1 MKTILTAL
9 CSGLLMMTIMT
20 NAGAATCIDDTWGS
34 GGTKQQRAA
43 ATQHPAPVV
52 QQKAAN
58 HRGNA
63 YNQGNKQGNKHYY
76 RDGHGNKRYFSNNN
90 GNRRYYTSGNRQYY
104 YRNGVRVY
112 R

>member
-9 CSGLLMMTIMT
+9 CGGLLMMTAMT
-20 NAGAATCIDDTWGS
+20 NASAANCIDDAWGS
-34 GGTKQQRAA
+34 GCTKQQRAA
-43 ATQHPAPVV
+43 ATQHPAPAAREN
-52 QQKAAN
+52 AAN
-58 HRGNA
+58 HPNNA
-63 YNQGNKQGNKHYY
+63 SNQGNRHYY
-76 RDGHGNKRYFSNNN
+76 RDGHGNRRYFSSSN